1 MSLRRAMPCQ
11 WIDVAV
17 LFGSWLDSSAIRVS
31 PTERRTSLPGVRPS
45 KAQVLGVTPPPRSI
59 IAGDAVRVSFRCRP
73 LLVRFFS
80 AAATAGAVGL
90 TRALPLPLPD
100 PVLPEPPLQ
109 AARAPVPAAPS
120 PASRTER

>member
-1 MSLRRAMPCQ
+1 M
-11 WIDVAV
+11 
-17 LFGSWLDSSAIRVS
+17 
-31 PTERRTSLPGVRPS
+31 PGVRPS
-45 KAQVLGVTPPPRSI
+45 KAQVRGMTPPPRSI
-59 IAGDAVRVSFRCRP
+59 IAGAAVRVQLRCRP

-90 TRALPLPLPD
+90 TRESPLPD

-120 PASRTER
+120 PASRTATGDPVRLDAVSSCVVTADAVAEGRHIAPSGAA